1 MNGKINLIILS
12 NINTELTS
20 LRDRCTK
27 MELQLL
33 VTKSA
38 DDNLVKQNRILE
50 RKYAANKLYSY
61 RECVEISGIPDGNS
75 NNNLEQT
82 LLKIIKETGVTVNSR
97 DAEACH
103 CLNQPAN
110 PKKKLVIKLSKR
122 NNVARVMDNKKEVK
136 KYAV

>member
-50 RKYAANKLYSY
+50 KKRAANKLYSY

-110 PKKKLVIKLSKR
+110 PKKLVTKLSKR

-136 KYAV
+136 KYAA

>member
-38 DDNLVKQNRILE
+38 DDNLVKQNRILA
-50 RKYAANKLYSY
+50 KKCAANKLYSY

-110 PKKKLVIKLSKR
+110 PKKLVIKLSKR

>member
-1 MNGKINLIILS
+1 
-12 NINTELTS
+12 
-20 LRDRCTK
+20 

-38 DDNLVKQNRILE
+38 DDNLVKQNRILA
-50 RKYAANKLYSY
+50 KKCAANKLYSY

-103 CLNQPAN
+103 CLNQQ
-110 PKKKLVIKLSKR
+110 KKKKKFVIKLSKR

-136 KYAV
+136 KYAA

>member
-50 RKYAANKLYSY
+50 RKCAANKLYSY

-110 PKKKLVIKLSKR
+110 PKKLFIKLSKR

>member
-1 MNGKINLIILS
+1 M
-12 NINTELTS
+12 
-20 LRDRCTK
+20 
-27 MELQLL
+27 
-33 VTKSA
+33 
-38 DDNLVKQNRILE
+38 
-50 RKYAANKLYSY
+50 
-61 RECVEISGIPDGNS
+61 EISGIPDGNA

-110 PKKKLVIKLSKR
+110 PKKVAIKLSKR

-136 KYAV
+136 KYAA

>member
-1 MNGKINLIILS
+1 
-12 NINTELTS
+12 
-20 LRDRCTK
+20 

-50 RKYAANKLYSY
+50 KKCAANKLYSY

-110 PKKKLVIKLSKR
+110 PKKLVTKLSKR

-136 KYAV
+136 KYAA